1 MWYTESQQHSLFELE
16 GMTHMRELLKD
27 IKWSLILASLLF
39 LFLGVAL
46 LIWPHTSNLVLCYI
60 VAGVLTAYGLFNI
73 IAYFGRE
80 RGSLIGLIVGIICAA
95 FGVYAIVQ
103 PTRISDIISIILGVA
118 ILVDGAMSLR
128 RDFELRT
135 VGFPQWWVPFALD
148 VLVLVLGAV
157 VIFNPGLFAEL
168 LLQMIGIILIYE
180 SVSDLWSIHRLAKL
194 ARAAVVEGEV
204 IDVQGE
210 E

>member
-1 MWYTESQQHSLFELE
+1 
-16 GMTHMRELLKD
+16 MRELLKE

-46 LIWPHTSNLVLCYI
+46 LFWPHTSNLILCYI
-60 VAGVLTAYGLFNI
+60 VAAVLTAYGLFNI
-73 IAYFGRE
+73 IAYFGKE
-80 RGSLIGLIVGIICAA
+80 RGSLIGLIVGVICAA
-95 FGVYAIVQ
+95 FGIYAIVQ

-135 VGFPQWWVPFALD
+135 VGFVQWWIPFALD
-148 VLVLVLGAV
+148 MLILVLGAI

-168 LLQMIGIILIYE
+168 LLQIIGIILIYE

-194 ARAAVVEGEV
+194 ARAAVVEG
-204 IDVQGE
+204 DVVDVRDAE
-210 E
+210 

>member
-1 MWYTESQQHSLFELE
+1 
-16 GMTHMRELLKD
+16 MRELLKE

-39 LFLGVAL
+39 LFLGIAL
-46 LIWPHTSNLVLCYI
+46 LFWPHTSNLILCYI
-60 VAGVLTAYGLFNI
+60 VAAVLTAYGLFNI
-73 IAYFGRE
+73 ISYFGKE
-80 RGSLIGLIVGIICAA
+80 RGSLIGLIVGVICAA
-95 FGVYAIVQ
+95 FGIYAIVQ

-135 VGFPQWWVPFALD
+135 VGFVQWWIPFALD
-148 VLVLVLGAV
+148 MLILVLGAI

-168 LLQMIGIILIYE
+168 LLKIIGIILIYE

-194 ARAAVVEGEV
+194 ARAAVVEG
-204 IDVQGE
+204 DVVDVRDAE
-210 E
+210 

>member
-1 MWYTESQQHSLFELE
+1 
-16 GMTHMRELLKD
+16 MRELLKD

-46 LIWPHTSNLVLCYI
+46 LIWPHTSNLILCYI

-148 VLVLVLGAV
+148 VLVLVLGAI